1 MNSLVGKTLQGGKYS
16 LEKELGRGGF
26 GITYKAIHHFLDQV
40 VVIKTLNE
48 SLQEHPEFPRF
59 QRRFQDEARALAL
72 CVHPNIV
79 RISDFFVEAGW
90 PYMVMDYVAGPTLQA
105 VVFPGH
111 PLDEATAI
119 NYIWQVGEALKVV
132 HQKGLLH
139 RDIKPSNII
148 LRQGTQEVVL
158 IDFGIARG
166 FSTDSTQTHT
176 NMVSDGYA
184 PLEQYLI
191 KEKRAP
197 ASDVYGLAATL
208 YALVTAQVPTPA
220 VIRDR
225 QPMPAPRELRPEL
238 SAALNQAI
246 MRGMAVEAR
255 YRPET
260 VEEWLSLL
268 PIPESEP
275 EVDPVTHPVPT
286 PVAKTPLIKT
296 QPVHQVQATAL
307 PPTNKPTT
315 SQPAAKNPVAKKP
328 AAKKP
333 TANNVDVPLWKRMGT
348 RGVALGGVAA
358 IATGL
363 VAFGAVRHQS
373 KPKPSATT
381 PTPTPTVES
390 STSPVILP
398 SPETNTANQ
407 DTPTNTQENR
417 ETAQEPTQS
426 QSTVRSPSPV
436 RSQSTV
442 RSPSPARSQS
452 TVRSPSPVRENR
464 SSSSSPSQ
472 EQPVRR
478 YSPRKSYRPKSNQ
491 QVESQPTPVPASA
504 SSSGSRNTPQRQV
517 ETPSKPTSTSSAP
530 VFKPTTASSSRET
543 QPPVQKPS
551 GQAQVPA
558 PAPEA
563 PLLPPEPPISRP
575 VERAVPL
582 PPPEAAQPKKSEPTN
597 AGGDS
602 QSRSEGNSSGE
613 IN

>member
-59 QRRFQDEARALAL
+59 QRRFQDEARSLAL

-119 NYIWQVGEALKVV
+119 NYIRQVGEALKVV

-208 YALVTAQVPTPA
+208 YALLTAQVPTPA

-238 SAALNQAI
+238 SASLNQAI

-255 YRPET
+255 YRPES
-260 VEEWLSLL
+260 VEEWVSLL
-268 PIPESEP
+268 PILEP
-275 EVDPVTHPVPT
+275 EPEADPVTLPVPT
-286 PVAKTPLIKT
+286 QVAKTALINT
-296 QPVHQVQATAL
+296 QQVHQVQATSL
-307 PPTNKPTT
+307 PTTNKP
-315 SQPAAKNPVAKKP
+315 AAKTPSAKKP
-328 AAKKP
+328 AANKP
-333 TANNVDVPLWKRMGT
+333 AANNPNIPIWKRMGT
-348 RGVALGGVAA
+348 RGVAIGGVAA

-363 VAFGAVRHQS
+363 VALGTVQHQS
-373 KPKPSATT
+373 KSKPSATT

-398 SPETNTANQ
+398 SPETNTVNQ
-407 DTPTNTQENR
+407 ETPTNTQENR
-417 ETAQEPTQS
+417 ETAQEPAQSPARS
-426 QSTVRSPSPV
+426 QSAVRSQSPARSRSAV

-442 RSPSPARSQS
+442 R
-452 TVRSPSPVRENR
+452 ENR
-464 SSSSSPSQ
+464 SSSPPQ

-491 QVESQPTPVPASA
+491 QVESPPTPVPASA
-504 SSSGSRNTPQRQV
+504 SSSGSRRTPQRQV
-517 ETPSKPTSTSSAP
+517 ETPSKPANTSSAS
-530 VFKPTTASSSRET
+530 VSKPTTASSSRET

-551 GQAQVPA
+551 GQAQA

-597 AGGDS
+597 AGDDN
-602 QSRSEGNSSGE
+602 QSRSEDNSSGG

>member
-26 GITYKAIHHFLDQV
+26 GITYKAIHHLLDQV

-72 CVHPNIV
+72 CVHPHIV

-119 NYIWQVGEALKVV
+119 NYIRQVGEALKVV

-255 YRPET
+255 YRPES
-260 VEEWLSLL
+260 VDEWLSLL

-275 EVDPVTHPVPT
+275 EVDPVTIPVPT
-286 PVAKTPLIKT
+286 QIAKTALSKT

-307 PPTNKPTT
+307 PTTNKPATT
-315 SQPAAKNPVAKKP
+315 
-328 AAKKP
+328 P
-333 TANNVDVPLWKRMGT
+333 TAAQKPLAKSTNLPIWKQMGT

-363 VAFGAVRHQS
+363 VAFGTVRHQS

-381 PTPTPTVES
+381 PIPTVES
-390 STSPVILP
+390 SPSPVILP
-398 SPETNTANQ
+398 STETNTLSQ
-407 DTPTNTQENR
+407 ETPSPTQENP
-417 ETAQEPTQS
+417 ETAQQPTQS
-426 QSTVRSPSPV
+426 QSTTV
-436 RSQSTV
+436 RSQSPT
-442 RSPSPARSQS
+442 RSQS
-452 TVRSPSPVRENR
+452 TVRENR
-464 SSSSSPSQ
+464 SSSSSQ

-478 YSPRKSYRPKSNQ
+478 SSRRKSYRPKYNQ
-491 QVESQPTPVPASA
+491 PVESKPTPVPASA
-504 SSSGSRNTPQRQV
+504 SSSGSKSTPQRQV
-517 ETPSKPTSTSSAP
+517 ETPSKPANNTSSAS
-530 VFKPTTASSSRET
+530 VSKPTATSSSRET
-543 QPPVQKPS
+543 QPSVQKPS
-551 GQAQVPA
+551 GQAQV

-563 PLLPPEPPISRP
+563 PLLPPEPPISKP

-597 AGGDS
+597 VGGDN
-602 QSRSEGNSSGE
+602 QSRSEDNSSGG